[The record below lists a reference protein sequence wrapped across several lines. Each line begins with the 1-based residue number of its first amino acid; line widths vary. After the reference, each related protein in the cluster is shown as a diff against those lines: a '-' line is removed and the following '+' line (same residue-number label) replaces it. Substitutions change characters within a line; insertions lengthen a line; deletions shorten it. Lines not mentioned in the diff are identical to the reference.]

1 MNSLSPSVPP
11 PPSHP
16 KKIMSFVKH
25 FGKSLKYDNNDDIAN
40 VTFVSKL
47 FTGEV
52 RRGVYDLGKE

>member
-1 MNSLSPSVPP
+1 MNTLSPSVSLSTSPQ
-11 PPSHP
+11 
-16 KKIMSFVKH
+16 KIMSFVKH